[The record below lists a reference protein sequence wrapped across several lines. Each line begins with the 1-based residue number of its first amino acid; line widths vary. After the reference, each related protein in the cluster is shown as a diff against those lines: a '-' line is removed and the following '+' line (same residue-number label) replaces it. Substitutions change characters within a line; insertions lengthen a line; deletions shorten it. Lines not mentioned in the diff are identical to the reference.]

1 MIRSWSKASCLVAE
15 GAFRDAPHR
24 SLTEEVA
31 DRHPGSPTDM
41 FITGIRALFTAEL
54 APDIVVKAKD
64 FEVQAHRAI
73 LCARCPALAE
83 QLSYSPSNDLISLDG
98 PPFDQRPQL
107 VRTLVEQCY
116 AIGLSPAEA
125 IAGFAVGGNSLLI
138 ADLAALEPVDG
149 NEMCARA
156 RPDMCIIGSH
166 GGTKDGEV
174 QWTVVAHASIV
185 LAQSAYARSLILH
198 GWSEHVKAGQPIELH
213 LDSAHF
219 TEDTIRELVSACY
232 GTVLEVCDEPIES
245 LLSLFDAATYLG
257 MEAPALFCEQA
268 IAARITPE
276 TFSAL
281 STFAAENGAR
291 LLALECH
298 KYLCRNIGN
307 LTGDIAQLRTVELEA
322 ALKSEF
328 LTLPEEDTLGA
339 VLEHADRAQLIRL
352 VRLPL
357 VPLDSASMKR
367 AVAEKLVSDE
377 ELRVCRL
384 FQDEGPF
391 RQSMMQSGEA
401 RYRLRLGEANVQAVH
416 DRREQLAIEERDDE
430 RMCCR
435 MLGTVN
441 GRADFQK
448 ICSFEQRACG
458 GGFQW
463 TASEHSPVRP
473 SDLASLSIPF
483 SFESIAPNAQA
494 AAAGRRVPIDAA
506 ALEAM
511 PSEEVRALVEA
522 LLRRED
528 ALRLHPKVQ
537 AAYTLIGE
545 SEEELSRFT
554 TALQAHVASELCVD
568 APLGIDLIR
577 SASVLFPDVAQIAH
591 YVTAAQSVLCRL

>member
-1 MIRSWSKASCLVAE
+1 
-15 GAFRDAPHR
+15 
-24 SLTEEVA
+24 
-31 DRHPGSPTDM
+31 
-41 FITGIRALFTAEL
+41 
-54 APDIVVKAKD
+54 VVKAKD
-64 FEVQAHRAI
+64 VQVHAHRAI

-83 QLSYSPSNDLISLDG
+83 RIGTAASNGPVVSLDG
-98 PPFDQRPQL
+98 PPFDERPEL

-116 AIGLSPAEA
+116 AAGPPTEA
-125 IAGFAVGGNSLLI
+125 IDGFAIDLDLHSLV
-138 ADLAALEPVDG
+138 ADLATLEPVLE
-149 NEMCARA
+149 NKMCAYA
-156 RPDMCIIGSH
+156 SPDLRVIGSH
-166 GGTKDGEV
+166 GGAKDGEV
-174 QWTVVAHASIV
+174 QWSVLAHASIV
-185 LAQSAYARSLILH
+185 LAQSEYARSLILH

-232 GTVLEVCDEPIES
+232 GTGLEVCDEPIES
-245 LLSLFDAATYLG
+245 LLSLFDAARFLV
-257 MEAPALFCEQA
+257 MEAPALLCEEA
-268 IAARITPE
+268 IAARISPE

-281 STFAAENGAR
+281 SNFAADNGAA
-291 LLALECH
+291 LLAIKCH
-298 KYLCRNIGN
+298 KYLCRKM
-307 LTGDIAQLRTVELEA
+307 GDLSAHVAQFRTDELEA
-322 ALKSEF
+322 ALNSEF
-328 LTLPEEDTLGA
+328 LALPEEETLA
-339 VLEHADRAQLIRL
+339 IVLEHAERAQLIRL

-384 FQDEGPF
+384 FQEQGSF
-391 RQSMMQSGEA
+391 RQAMMQSGEA
-401 RYRLRLGEANVQAVH
+401 RYRLRQGEANVQAVH
-416 DRREQLAIEERDDE
+416 AQQQSLAEEQRREMRRVSELVSHRV
-430 RMCCR
+430 CCR

-448 ICSFEQRACG
+448 ICAFEHGTCG
-458 GGFQW
+458 GGFHW
-463 TASEHSPVRP
+463 TASEDPPVRP

-483 SFESIAPNAQA
+483 SFESVAPRLPAISA
-494 AAAGRRVPIDAA
+494 DRRFLIDAA
-506 ALEAM
+506 TLEAM

-528 ALRLHPKVQ
+528 ELRLHPKVQ

-554 TALQAHVASELCVD
+554 TALQAHVASEMGVD

-591 YVTAAQSVLCRL
+591 YVRHNRCFAGTLRVGDNAPDVELATIDGARSTLWDSIDAAARGQPERPVLIVGASYT